1 MLTRTHGG
9 AVAQGVL
16 YELPLRYKSGRH
28 QEEKKRIAAEAAS
41 RVADGVAI
49 GLTGGTTTTEV
60 ARAVIDRQ
68 RLTVVTNAL
77 NIASELAIR
86 PNLKLVVTG
95 GYARPE
101 SYELVGPLAEQ
112 ALAGLNLDVVFLG
125 VDGISPTAGITT
137 HHEVEAHTNLALIE
151 RAPPRR
157 RGDGQLQDR
166 SRGVRADLPDRSRAR
181 GDHRRRGRSRS
192 ARRTP
197 RGRRRRGDR
206 VTDRRGTPRASA
218 APSSGPRP
226 ALRTRRAPRA
236 ARRGSP
242 WIDVHNHLGRWLTS
256 GWAAPDVAALL
267 EVMDAANVA
276 AIVNLDGMRGEE
288 LQANLDRYDR
298 AHPGRFVTFA
308 QVDWP
313 R

>member
-1 MLTRTHGG
+1 MRQSERLSAILEALANDGSVGVADLATQLAVSAATVRRDLEFLDQQRMLTRTHGG

-151 RAPPRR
+151 RARHVVVVTDSSKIGLVAFAQICPI
-157 RGDGQLQDR
+157 
-166 SRGVRADLPDRSRAR
+166 
-181 GDHRRRGRSRS
+181 
-192 ARRTP
+192 
-197 RGRRRRGDR
+197 DR
-206 VTDRRGTPRASA
+206 VHEVITDAGADRGLLAE
-218 APSSGPRP
+218 
-226 ALRTRRAPRA
+226 LREA
-236 ARRGSP
+236 GV
-242 WIDVHNHLGRWLTS
+242 DV
-256 GWAAPDVAALL
+256 
-267 EVMDAANVA
+267 
-276 AIVNLDGMRGEE
+276 
-288 LQANLDRYDR
+288 
-298 AHPGRFVTFA
+298 VT
-308 QVDWP
+308 V
-313 R
+313 

>member
-1 MLTRTHGG
+1 MRQSERLSAILEALANDGSVGVADLATQLDVSAATVRRDLEFLEQQRMLTRTHGG

-28 QEEKKRIAAEAAS
+28 KEEKKRIAAEAAS

-151 RAPPRR
+151 RARHVVVVTDSSKIGLVAFAQICPI
-157 RGDGQLQDR
+157 
-166 SRGVRADLPDRSRAR
+166 
-181 GDHRRRGRSRS
+181 
-192 ARRTP
+192 
-197 RGRRRRGDR
+197 DR
-206 VTDRRGTPRASA
+206 VHEVITDAGADRGLLAE
-218 APSSGPRP
+218 
-226 ALRTRRAPRA
+226 LREA
-236 ARRGSP
+236 G
-242 WIDVHNHLGRWLTS
+242 V
-256 GWAAPDVAALL
+256 V
-267 EVMDAANVA
+267 V
-276 AIVNLDGMRGEE
+276 
-288 LQANLDRYDR
+288 
-298 AHPGRFVTFA
+298 VT
-308 QVDWP
+308 V
-313 R
+313 